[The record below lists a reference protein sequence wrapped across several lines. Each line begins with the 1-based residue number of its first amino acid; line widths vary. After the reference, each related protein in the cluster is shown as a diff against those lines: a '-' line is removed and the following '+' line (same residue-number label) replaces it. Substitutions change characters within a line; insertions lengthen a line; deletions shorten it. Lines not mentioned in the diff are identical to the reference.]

1 MLPEHRRCGIATQ
14 LAYAAEKE
22 ARVRGWDRISL
33 SVSQEGNAPARLL
46 YEQLGY
52 VDAGTNP
59 VRVSGTISLRGR
71 PFQVDDTLV
80 CLTKL
85 P

>member
-1 MLPEHRRCGIATQ
+1 MLPEHRRCGTATQ

-22 ARVRGWDRISL
+22 ARVRGVGQNQPQCQPGS
-33 SVSQEGNAPARLL
+33 NAPARLL

-85 P
+85 L